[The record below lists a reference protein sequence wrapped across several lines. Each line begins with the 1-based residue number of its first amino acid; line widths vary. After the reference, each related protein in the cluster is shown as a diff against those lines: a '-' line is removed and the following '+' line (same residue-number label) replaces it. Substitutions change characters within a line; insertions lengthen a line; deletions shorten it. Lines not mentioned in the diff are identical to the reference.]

1 MNVSAKSP
9 AILIALIALLA
20 LGISYVLF
28 GDTGSAG
35 GDEVNGTGGTGSG
48 TELVQRE
55 TNIVK
60 AAGAQD
66 KAQKPEPI
74 GAQTA
79 KREEVRTKEKKVAP
93 QAAATEPTGPWLT
106 GWVSDVNG
114 YGVADAEVKVSGKG
128 AAASLLTFTGS
139 PFVERTKSGP
149 DGSFRVTRNGLIGD
163 DVQVE
168 VKARG
173 FLVNEVSATPSTES
187 GDAELVDVV
196 LERGVVLSGM
206 IVDSRGEPV
215 EDVRLSCTRQGEVN
229 YNFGFGGRGGFQGE
243 KSDAEGRF
251 DFEHQTPGDYVIR
264 ASHEKYPNVSYEV
277 SADLAGQ
284 EVANVYMQ
292 FPQSASITGR
302 LVGMPLS
309 AQNVQIFALPT
320 KYGTVRETLGP
331 RTMLEQYSGS
341 TDGAQSD
348 VEANGKF
355 ELHGLLA
362 NQNYELMAT
371 VPGAMMQRLRCSDHQ
386 VVRGGDQEVELIW
399 DKGATVK
406 FQLVDAQ
413 GKNPILS
420 SSVNYKWN
428 SADFDGWQMGSTRR
442 DFRSSQIEITE
453 LRPMENPARLNV
465 LVSAPGFMS
474 MKLED
479 VEVREDEVTDL
490 GQVVLE
496 RAPMI
501 RIHVSDAVTGEPIK
515 SARIALSPKV
525 EGVDEDDFAAR
536 FGSLIPETKKGKTE
550 KDGWADVENC
560 ATEIADLKVQARG
573 YADYTKVQEL
583 GSDSQLE
590 IRVRMEEGAEIQITV
605 LDSEGEP
612 VQDGHVSYRGPNELE
627 GNGNTTSKG
636 VLRLRD
642 MASGD
647 YRARANRSRGWRSGT
662 QDSEWVNFRVAAG
675 QTTEVGITLPLETT
689 VSGIVRVNGE
699 PARAASVSFVN
710 PSSKGNNMTNW
721 RGGMNEETDGKGRFE
736 LTSVE
741 PGEHKLQVN
750 LADGAAPHLYAVT
763 LAEGKNSVTI
773 DLTASMISGF
783 VVDQAG
789 APIAGARI
797 TMGFYGE
804 QREQTYEGQNGE
816 LHTGTFSDWFGSNG
830 SAKTDSRGRFEITGM
845 PLKGTFQLTV
855 EAKGYVTL
863 KQTIEGVEG
872 AKDLR
877 MAMESAG
884 KMKVTLTGNGEDNFV
899 SVIAKSLETDQTY
912 DEWGQGSTI
921 NFDGLPAGRYKVYT
935 MRWDE
940 EGKVSGEDKA
950 IEVEIRLGETK
961 EVTLA
966 L

>member
-35 GDEVNGTGGTGSG
+35 ADDLSGTGGAGNS

-66 KAQKPEPI
+66 KAAKPDPI
-74 GAQTA
+74 GAQAT
-79 KREEVRTKEKKVAP
+79 KREEVRTKEKQAAP
-93 QAAATEPTGPWLT
+93 QAAAAPTGPWLT
-106 GWVSDVNG
+106 GWVSDANG
-114 YGVADAEVKVSGKG
+114 YGVADADVKVSGKG

-139 PFVERTKSGP
+139 PFVERTKTGP

-173 FLVNEVSATPSTES
+173 YLVNEVSATPSTES

-196 LERGVVLSGM
+196 LERGVVFSG
-206 IVDSRGEPV
+206 IVVDSRGDPV

-229 YNFGFGGRGGFQGE
+229 YNFGFGGRGGFDGE

-251 DFEHQTPGDYVIR
+251 AFEHQIPGDYVIR
-264 ASHEKYPNVSYEV
+264 ASHEKYPNVSFEV

-341 TDGAQSD
+341 SDGAQSD

-386 VVRGGDQEVELIW
+386 VVRGGDQDVELKW
-399 DKGATVK
+399 DEGSTVK
-406 FQLVDAQ
+406 YQLVDAA
-413 GKNPILS
+413 GKTPILNS
-420 SSVNYKWN
+420 SANYKWN
-428 SADFDGWQMGSTRR
+428 SADFNGWQMGSTRR
-442 DFRSSQIEITE
+442 DFRSSQVEITE

-474 MKLED
+474 KKLED

-525 EGVDEDDFAAR
+525 EESEMSGMAAR
-536 FGSLIPETKKGKTE
+536 FGSLVPETKKGKTE

-560 ATEIADLKVQARG
+560 ASELADLKVQARG
-573 YADYTKVQEL
+573 YADYVQVQEL
-583 GSDSQLE
+583 GSASQLE
-590 IRVRMEEGAEIQITV
+590 IKVRMEEGAEIQFV
-605 LDSEGEP
+605 VRDSAGEP
-612 VQDGHVSYRGPNELE
+612 VNDARVTCKGPLDFD
-627 GNGNTTSKG
+627 GNGNTNSKG

-642 MASGD
+642 MPSGD
-647 YRARANRSRGWRSGT
+647 YRARANRSNSWRSST
-662 QDSEWVNFRVAAG
+662 KDSEWVNFRVVAG
-675 QTTEVGITLPLETT
+675 QTTEVGITLPLETSVNGT
-689 VSGIVRVNGE
+689 VRVNGE
-699 PARAASVSFVN
+699 PARSASVQFVN
-710 PSSKGNNMTNW
+710 QSSSGLNANGW
-721 RGGMNEETDGKGRFE
+721 RGGMSEETDAKGRFE
-736 LTSVE
+736 LESVE

-750 LADGAAPHLYAVT
+750 LADGAAPHLYSVT

-773 DLTASMISGF
+773 DLTASMISGY
-783 VVDQAG
+783 VVDKAG
-789 APIAGARI
+789 APIAGAKI
-797 TMGFYGE
+797 TMGFSGE
-804 QREQTYEGQNGE
+804 PREKTYENEDGVLEKASWG
-816 LHTGTFSDWFGSNG
+816 DWFGSEGEARTN
-830 SAKTDSRGRFEITGM
+830 AQGRFEISGM

-863 KQTIEGVEG
+863 KQTIEGVDG

-884 KMKVTLTGNGEDNFV
+884 KLKVTLTGNSENNFV
-899 SVIAKSLETDQTY
+899 SVIARNLESNERF

-921 NFDGLPAGRYKVYT
+921 SFDGLPSGRYKVYT

-940 EGKVSGEDKA
+940 EGQVSGEDKA

-961 EVTLA
+961 EVTLPI
-966 L
+966 